1 MVMSKEAEQPDQPPT
16 PDSRRETPT
25 TGFSTNRDLE
35 RLFQEAEQTIDKI
48 VHAKR
53 ESREDTLAVPLFV
66 PEATVTPI
74 TPPVEAEPDE
84 AELLRQEL
92 ERLKLRYQELETD
105 FQNFRNRVEREAES
119 TSLNTRAELLKDL
132 LQIIDILELASNT
145 FNSEK
150 FSHSVDSYRKGFNLL
165 HRQFLDV
172 FDKIGVIKIPTEAQP
187 FDPHLHQ
194 AITAE
199 ERSDLEVQT
208 NLKELKAGYVYHGL
222 LLRPAMVKVGVP
234 KAKPSESH

>member
-1 MVMSKEAEQPDQPPT
+1 MNKEVEPPDQPST
-16 PDSRRETPT
+16 PDSSRDTST

-53 ESREDTLAVPLFV
+53 DSREEAAAGPALMS
-66 PEATVTPI
+66 EATVTPI
-74 TPPVEAEPDE
+74 SIPAEAPPDE
-84 AELLRQEL
+84 AEPLRREL
-92 ERLKLRYQELETD
+92 ERLKQRYQELETD
-105 FQNFRNRVEREAES
+105 FQNFRNRTEREALS
-119 TSLNTRAELLKDL
+119 TSLNIRAELLKDL

-150 FSHSVDSYRKGFNLL
+150 FTHSVDSYRKGFNLL

-172 FDKIGVIKIPTEAQP
+172 FDKIGVTKIPTEAQP

-199 ERSDLEVQT
+199 ERADLEVQT
-208 NLKELKAGYVYHGL
+208 NLKELKSGYIYHGI

-234 KAKPSESH
+234 KKKQG